1 LEKYKILEEKMKAQ
15 KVNANNMNPMQMNS
29 MSSMMGMMN
38 SIQKIGKGKRKYSVS
53 LDKGTKK
60 FLSKFIEEI
69 KKQFAVNSGMQN
81 VGQFLDYVKSV
92 ADSKDKVELKLSY
105 EEQEFLRKM
114 VADAVRG
121 METVQFKWYQLIKKS
136 MTKVMIKQYR
146 ELLAQLKK

>member
-1 LEKYKILEEKMKAQ
+1 MKAQ
-15 KVNANNMNPMQMNS
+15 KVNANNMNPMQVNA

-69 KKQFAVNSGMQN
+69 KKQFAVNNGMQN

-92 ADSKDKVELKLSY
+92 ADSKDKMDLKLSY
-105 EEQEFLRKM
+105 EEQEFLTKM
-114 VADAVRG
+114 VSDAVKG
-121 METVQFKWYQLIKKS
+121 MESVQFKWYQLIKKS
-136 MTKVMIKQYR
+136 MTKVMAKQYR
-146 ELLAQLKK
+146 QLLVQLKK

>member
-1 LEKYKILEEKMKAQ
+1 MKAQ
-15 KVNANNMNPMQMNS
+15 KVNANNMNPMQMNA

-69 KKQFAVNSGMQN
+69 KKQFAVNNGMQN

-92 ADSKDKVELKLSY
+92 ADSKDKMDLKLSY
-105 EEQEFLRKM
+105 EEQEFLTKM
-114 VADAVRG
+114 VSDAVKG
-121 METVQFKWYQLIKKS
+121 MESVQFKWYQLIKKS
-136 MTKVMIKQYR
+136 MTKVMAKQYR
-146 ELLAQLKK
+146 QLLVQLKK

>member
-1 LEKYKILEEKMKAQ
+1 MKVQ
-15 KVNANNMNPMQMNS
+15 KVNANNMNPMQMNA

-69 KKQFAVNSGMQN
+69 KKQFAVNNGMQN

-92 ADSKDKVELKLSY
+92 ADSKDKMDLKLSY
-105 EEQEFLRKM
+105 EEQEFLTKM
-114 VADAVRG
+114 VSDAVKG
-121 METVQFKWYQLIKKS
+121 MESVQFKWYQLIKKS
-136 MTKVMIKQYR
+136 MTKVMAKQYR
-146 ELLAQLKK
+146 QLLVQLKK

>member
-1 LEKYKILEEKMKAQ
+1 MKAQ
-15 KVNANNMNPMQMNS
+15 KVNPNNMNPMQMNA

-81 VGQFLDYVKSV
+81 VSQFLDYVKSV
-92 ADSKDKVELKLSY
+92 ADSKDKTELKLSY
-105 EEQEFLRKM
+105 EEQEFLTRM
-114 VADAVRG
+114 VADAVKG
-121 METVQFKWYQLIKKS
+121 MEAVQFKWYQLIKKS
-136 MTKVMIKQYR
+136 MTKVMAKQYR

>member
-1 LEKYKILEEKMKAQ
+1 MKAQ
-15 KVNANNMNPMQMNS
+15 KVNANNMNPMQMNA

-69 KKQFAVNSGMQN
+69 KKQFAVNNGMQN

-92 ADSKDKVELKLSY
+92 ADSKDKMDLKLSY
-105 EEQEFLRKM
+105 EEQEFLTKM
-114 VADAVRG
+114 VSDAVKG
-121 METVQFKWYQLIKKS
+121 MESVQFKWYQLVKKS
-136 MTKVMIKQYR
+136 MTKVMAKQYR
-146 ELLAQLKK
+146 QLLVQLKK

>member
-1 LEKYKILEEKMKAQ
+1 MKAQ
-15 KVNANNMNPMQMNS
+15 KVNPNNMNPMQMNA

-92 ADSKDKVELKLSY
+92 ADSKDKTELKLSY
-105 EEQEFLRKM
+105 EEQEFLTRM
-114 VADAVRG
+114 VADAVKG
-121 METVQFKWYQLIKKS
+121 MEAVQFKWYQLIKKS
-136 MTKVMIKQYR
+136 MTKVMAKQYR

>member
-1 LEKYKILEEKMKAQ
+1 MKAQ
-15 KVNANNMNPMQMNS
+15 KVNANNMNPMQMNA

-69 KKQFAVNSGMQN
+69 KKQFAVNNGMQN

-92 ADSKDKVELKLSY
+92 ADSKDKMELKLSY
-105 EEQEFLRKM
+105 EEQEFLTKM
-114 VADAVRG
+114 VADAIRG
-121 METVQFKWYQLIKKS
+121 METVKFKWYQLIKKS
-136 MTKVMIKQYR
+136 MTKVMARQYR
-146 ELLAQLKK
+146 ELLIQLKK

>member
-1 LEKYKILEEKMKAQ
+1 MKAQ
-15 KVNANNMNPMQMNS
+15 KVNPNNMNPMQMNA

-92 ADSKDKVELKLSY
+92 ADSKDKTELKLSY
-105 EEQEFLRKM
+105 EEQEFLTRM
-114 VADAVRG
+114 VADAVKG
-121 METVQFKWYQLIKKS
+121 MEAVQFKWYQLIKKS
-136 MTKVMIKQYR
+136 MTKVMSKQYR